1 MKKRPLIFNFYT
13 LFFLSVAVSFPVQI
27 MSLYGHGPTE
37 ASMIINKMSYL
48 NWSVVAVCV
57 LNALCSYNGH
67 WLLKFSLPISFF
79 TVALNNFFVSRLAQD
94 FSPMATTFAT
104 LAFGITSTYLFFSE
118 EKSLLNDQNS
128 RWWLAPKRFQRNLP
142 VWVQGPLGSPLLSK
156 TFDIS
161 KSGAFL
167 SHPTLAMM
175 NQGMTK
181 PINEGDKISLTLGLS
196 GQKEFSCD
204 AEVVRLCEPNGSYPG
219 GIGIKFEDLTLS
231 NKWILDQILKDTAM
245 VAAA

>member
-13 LFFLSVAVSFPVQI
+13 LFFLSVSVSFPIQI
-27 MSLYGHGPTE
+27 MSLYGHGPAE
-37 ASMIINKMSYL
+37 AGMILNKMSYL
-48 NWSVVAVCV
+48 NWAVVAACA
-57 LNALCSYNGH
+57 LNAICSYNGH

-79 TVALNNFFVSRLAQD
+79 TVALNNFFVSKLAND
-94 FSPMATTFAT
+94 FSPIATSFAT
-104 LAFGITSTYLFFSE
+104 LAFGITSAYLFFSE
-118 EKSLLNDQNS
+118 EKALLDDQNR
-128 RWWLAPKRFQRNLP
+128 RWWLAPKRFQRTLP

-167 SHPTLAMM
+167 SHPALAKM
-175 NQGMTK
+175 NEGLTK

-231 NKWILDQILKDTAM
+231 NKWILDQILKDTA
-245 VAAA
+245 VEACA